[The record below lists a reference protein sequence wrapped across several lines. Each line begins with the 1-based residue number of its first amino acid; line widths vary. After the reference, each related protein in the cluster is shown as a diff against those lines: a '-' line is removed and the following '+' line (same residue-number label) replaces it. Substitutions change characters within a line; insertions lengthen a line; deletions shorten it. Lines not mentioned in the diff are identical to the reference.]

1 MRAGA
6 KGSLRSVHRRFP
18 RAQKVP
24 LGGRYHH
31 VRQRV
36 ESDVL
41 DVAALR
47 IREATIAMAV
57 PLTFSVSGLG
67 LLYVALT
74 WQRPHRIE
82 LAALFAVSALS
93 SIPLYRMREWMVRS
107 RWREALFLSW
117 TLSDF
122 AMLIAGALAD
132 GGTRSPLVPI
142 FFLPVVFSAT
152 SYPLASVVV
161 VGLASILSF
170 DAVAIVDGHAS
181 FAYNASFAF
190 ALVCTAAIS
199 TWQAGNHKRQ
209 HRALAT
215 ASRTD
220 ALTGVLNRRGFQERA
235 DAELASLSRGGRGGA
250 IVMLDIDR
258 FKPVNDLYGHAAG
271 DELLCWV
278 ARTLQASVRPSD
290 AIGRLGGDEFAL
302 LLAEIDAENA
312 RSRANLI
319 SDALAER
326 APVSLGVALFPED
339 GADLET
345 LTRRADTRLYGTR
358 KVRYGRERDGH
369 AAAAVYD
376 PDRAEPP
383 HATTFGP
390 IDLWRAALEAMPT
403 RGRREEGEG
412 ALPAALLD
420 AIDAS
425 VIATD
430 MEGDVISWNSGA
442 ETLYGW
448 TREEAVGRN
457 ARELIVP
464 EDTAEAKQMVSE
476 LSRDGR
482 WEGELHV
489 LRKDGTPFT
498 AYVRHRLVLDADG
511 APSAIVGV
519 AVDISRRVAA
529 ETELLQSRNYAQAVT
544 ECMGE
549 GLFTLDVDGRI
560 TYANRAA
567 EELLGAGEGEL
578 RGREVGAAVLAPR
591 DGGRRRFADSPMSRA
606 LAREVTVRVDQDA
619 FVTPSGELPVSYT
632 ATPFQTADG
641 IHGCV
646 VIFQDASERRARE
659 EESMRN
665 ATTLTVMERVEDAL
679 ANERFVLHAQP
690 IVDLRSGETV
700 RHELLLRMLDEDGS
714 LIAPG
719 AFLPVCE
726 QTALIGEIDWWVI
739 RRAAQLAGAGCAVQA
754 NISARSV
761 CDPDVLEHVERCVI
775 QYGIAPGSLILE
787 ITETA
792 LLDDE
797 AAARAFVEHL
807 HEIGCGVALD
817 DFGTGYGSLSYLKQL
832 PVDHLKLDIEFV
844 RDVVDSEASRHVIGA
859 IVALARDFGLQTV
872 GEGVEDAATLAALRE
887 LGVDYAQGY
896 HLARPAPFLDRPGDL
911 QAPDPGPGSLE
922 AKAEPGSERT
932 AAAIRTAAP

>member
-1 MRAGA
+1 M
-6 KGSLRSVHRRFP
+6 
-18 RAQKVP
+18 
-24 LGGRYHH
+24 
-31 VRQRV
+31 
-36 ESDVL
+36 L

-57 PLTFSVSGLG
+57 PLTFSVSALG
-67 LLYVALT
+67 LLYVGLT
-74 WQRPHRIE
+74 WDRPRRAE
-82 LAALFAVSALS
+82 LAALFVVSALS
-93 SIPLYRMREWMVRS
+93 SIPVYRMREWMVRS
-107 RWREALFLSW
+107 RWREALFLGW

-122 AMLIAGALAD
+122 AMLIAGTLAD
-132 GGTRSPLVPI
+132 GGTRSPLLPV

-152 SYPLASVVV
+152 SYPLASVVL
-161 VGLASILSF
+161 VGAASILSF
-170 DAVAIVDGHAS
+170 DAVAVIDGHAS
-181 FAYNASFAF
+181 FAYNTSFAF

-199 TWQAGNHKRQ
+199 AWQARNHKLQ

-220 ALTGVLNRRGFQERA
+220 PLTGVLNRRGFQERSA
-235 DAELASLSRGGRGGA
+235 AELGSLARGGLGGA
-250 IVMLDIDR
+250 IVVLDIDR

-278 ARTLQASVRPSD
+278 ARTLQDSVRPND
-290 AIGRLGGDEFAL
+290 AIGRLGGDEFAV
-302 LLAEIDAENA
+302 LLAEIDPEEA
-312 RSRANLI
+312 RSRTTLI

-326 APVSLGVALFPED
+326 APVSLGVAFFPED
-339 GADLET
+339 GGDLET

-358 KVRYGRERDGH
+358 QVRYGRERDEH
-369 AAAAVYD
+369 AAAIYD
-376 PDRAEPP
+376 PDRAELPQ
-383 HATTFGP
+383 ATTFGP
-390 IDLWRAALEAMPT
+390 IDLWRAALDAMPT
-403 RGRREEGEG
+403 RSRREEGEG

-430 MEGDVISWNSGA
+430 MDGNVLSWNKGA

-457 ARELIVP
+457 ARDLIVP
-464 EDTAEAKQMVSE
+464 EDTAEAKQMVAE

-549 GLFTLDVDGRI
+549 GLFTLDVEGRI
-560 TYANRAA
+560 TYVNRAA
-567 EELLGAGEGEL
+567 EELLGAAEGEL
-578 RGREVGAAVLAPR
+578 RGRDVGAAVLAPR
-591 DGGRRRFADSPMSRA
+591 DGERRRFAESPMSRA
-606 LAREVTVRVDQDA
+606 LAREVTVRVAQDTFA
-619 FVTPSGELPVSYT
+619 TPSGELHVSYT

-641 IHGCV
+641 IQGCV
-646 VIFQDASERRARE
+646 VIFQDAAERRARE
-659 EESMRN
+659 EEGMRN
-665 ATTLTVMERVEDAL
+665 AATLAVMEQVEDAL
-679 ANERFVLHAQP
+679 ANDRFVLHAQP

-700 RHELLLRMLDEDGS
+700 RHELLLRMLGEDGS

-739 RRAAQLAGAGCAVQA
+739 RRAARLAGAGSPVQA

-761 CDPDVLEHVERCVI
+761 GDPDVLEHIERCVA
-775 QYGIAPGSLILE
+775 QYGVAPGSLIIE

-792 LLDDE
+792 LVGDE
-797 AAARAFVEHL
+797 AAARAFVEQL
-807 HEIGCGVALD
+807 HDIGCGVALD

-844 RDVVDSEASRHVIGA
+844 RDVVESEASRHVVQA

-872 GEGVEDAATLAALRE
+872 GEGVEDAATLEALRGF
-887 LGVDYAQGY
+887 GVDFAQGY
-896 HLARPAPFLDRPGDL
+896 HLARPAPFLERPGDL
-911 QAPDPGPGSLE
+911 QEPDTG
-922 AKAEPGSERT
+922 AVKARATAGAERAT
-932 AAAIRTAAP
+932 AGVRTHAR